1 MQKVALIIIAAFLA
15 ITSGYA
21 QTQKGNVL
29 LGSDISQLNLDFQS
43 NNTTFAINIDPKV
56 GIFFKD
62 NRMLGAQLTFG
73 LATQNK
79 TTTIQ
84 YGLSAFGR
92 YYFGAASTGLDRKT
106 KWFIEINAGIVGSN
120 TSGANIQH
128 TSTNGLG
135 AGVGP
140 GLSYF
145 ISRTVALEALA
156 KYNLTTGF
164 GNSIVDNAINASLG
178 FQIFLPGIRLR
189 TVPEQKQ

>member
-1 MQKVALIIIAAFLA
+1 MQKISLIIIAAFLT

-21 QTQKGNVL
+21 QTQKGNIL

-43 NNTTFAINIDPKV
+43 TNTAFAINIDPKA

-62 NRMLGAQLTFG
+62 NRLLGAQITFG
-73 LATQNK
+73 LSTQNK

-92 YYFGAASTGLDRKT
+92 YYFGTASTGLDRKT

-120 TSGANIQH
+120 ISGSNVEH
-128 TSTNGLG
+128 SSTNGLG
-135 AGVGP
+135 AGIGP

-164 GNSIVDNAINASLG
+164 GNSIVDNAINANLG
-178 FQIFLPGIRLR
+178 FQIFLSGIRLN
-189 TVPEQKQ
+189 TVPVPKQ